1 MKKILQIKRSVKK
14 MVRIL
19 PGDASSGGKPRR
31 VVITKTTT
39 SSRRRTVR

>member
-1 MKKILQIKRSVKK
+1 MKRILQTKRSVKRT
-14 MVRIL
+14 VRTL
-19 PGDASSGGKPRR
+19 PGNELSGGKPRR